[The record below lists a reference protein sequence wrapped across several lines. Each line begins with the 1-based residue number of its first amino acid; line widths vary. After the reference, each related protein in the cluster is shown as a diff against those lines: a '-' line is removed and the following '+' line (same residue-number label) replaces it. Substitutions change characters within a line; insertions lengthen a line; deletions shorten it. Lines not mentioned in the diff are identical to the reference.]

1 MTLRPDVEI
10 LEGFDGVPLA
20 FVAME
25 ARYVRL
31 GAGAAVVARLL
42 DGNRTVAAISQEASV
57 ALQRRVSEQSVSAVL
72 DHLAKVR
79 LLMLAP
85 DDTDA
90 KSPEQKVPGS
100 GTPTKLVPLL
110 SAEKLDRV
118 ARPFALRRG
127 STSALPGLAVCALQ
141 LGVILAGAAVAWIV
155 LSHTTTLFTPLAL
168 ISAMPIFWAFT
179 FVHELAH
186 AIACIQYGIRP
197 RSMGVALWYY
207 FIPIAYVD
215 RTDAYRLRSRSER
228 VAISLAGPAADMAL
242 ATLLGS
248 LLILDVIGPN
258 EFWGQVAV
266 ALVFFLLVSLFGNLN
281 PLLPTDGQQA
291 VESATGLMNVR
302 NRSILYLTGLL
313 RLSEGTPRP
322 PRTRQERWAMIT
334 YGAFCLL
341 YIVAVAALMIFS
353 IGRLIWGLWV
363 MFS

>member
-1 MTLRPDVEI
+1 MECPLR
-10 LEGFDGVPLA
+10 
-20 FVAME
+20 
-25 ARYVRL
+25 
-31 GAGAAVVARLL
+31 
-42 DGNRTVAAISQEASV
+42 SW
-57 ALQRRVSEQSVSAVL
+57 RRKPGTSGSA
-72 DHLAKVR
+72 
-79 LLMLAP
+79 
-85 DDTDA
+85 
-90 KSPEQKVPGS
+90 PEQPSSLACWMENERSPQSLRRRASHCRGVSPSRACPPCSITWLKCDSSCRLRMVLTRSLRSKWSRGRA
-100 GTPTKLVPLL
+100 PLPSWCRCSRL
-110 SAEKLDRV
+110 RSSIGWHGRS
-118 ARPFALRRG
+118 PLRRG

-291 VESATGLMNVR
+291 VESATGLVNVR

-334 YGAFCLL
+334 YGVVCLL
-341 YIVAVAALMIFS
+341 YIVAVAGLMIFS